1 MRENELGCAFEGHH
15 GNLCVLEDPPVVLSS
30 HWAFLCDPSLSRTA
44 SASFGTCPTRFTG
57 RSRKQSATRRRLPAS
72 PTVPGHTLP
81 AASGPRKAK
90 VRLASCSPARSCRTG
105 RGRCL
110 WLCVWNAC
118 WAVLESAQS
127 GMSPVP
133 WASRW
138 CWWWWWSQDQ

>member
-1 MRENELGCAFEGHH
+1 MRAGR
-15 GNLCVLEDPPVVLSS
+15 PPVVLSS

-118 WAVLESAQS
+118 LLGSAGVCPVRDVPCAVGFTLVLVVVVESGSVVGQ
-127 GMSPVP
+127 
-133 WASRW
+133 
-138 CWWWWWSQDQ
+138 